1 MPSHH
6 GRKRCPH
13 RADLIKQQ
21 HTLIYIYIY
30 YIYVYIY
37 VCVYV
42 YVYVYDIYIYKTPE
56 QQKLLK
62 NNRNLTTRNRDD
74 SLGCLGY
81 PWHYSISLWT
91 KVKPNQP
98 QHRHYVWVG
107 PKIGTPKSSG
117 SFQVLNKSMMETKF
131 PSEPLGF
138 WTGDR
143 SCHGAPVPRLTW
155 AWRLLSRKEHT
166 KIMVSFRYHVTQ
178 K

>member
-1 MPSHH
+1 M
-6 GRKRCPH
+6 
-13 RADLIKQQ
+13 
-21 HTLIYIYIY
+21 YI
-30 YIYVYIY
+30 YIY

-131 PSEPLGF
+131 PSERLDFGQVIDPATEPPSPVWRGLG
-138 WTGDR
+138 G
-143 SCHGAPVPRLTW
+143 CW
-155 AWRLLSRKEHT
+155 AERN
-166 KIMVSFRYHVTQ
+166 TQ
-178 K
+178 KLWLVSDTMSHKNNIGAST